1 MTTMSIRILS
11 ARDIRRALPMGEA
24 VAAMKEAFTEL
35 SAGRVNM
42 PARAHID
49 VAAHGGTALFMP
61 SQADRFGKIGL
72 KVVNLFDGNAAK
84 GLPRIQ
90 GLVCLFD
97 GATGSPLAVLD
108 GTCLTALRTGAASG
122 TATDLLARPEAA
134 TVAIFGAGVQAR
146 TQLEAVCA
154 VRPIRR
160 GRVFDP
166 AADAAATFATEMGET
181 LGIDV
186 TVAPSPRDALQGAD
200 VVCAATVSPTPVF
213 ADADLAPGAHINA
226 VGSYKPDVQ
235 EIPEETVLRALLI
248 VDHRESALAET
259 GDLIIP
265 IEKGLMQASDIHA
278 ELGEIAAGKAS
289 GRTSESQITL
299 FKSVGVAIQDLAAA
313 AHAFESAKHQG
324 LGEIV
329 EM

>member
-97 GATGSPLAVLD
+97 GATGRPLAVLD

-313 AHAFESAKHQG
+313 ARAFDNARHQG

>member
-1 MTTMSIRILS
+1 MTTTSIRILS
-11 ARDIRRALPMGEA
+11 ARDIRRALPMGQA

-42 PARAHID
+42 PMRADID
-49 VAAHGGTALFMP
+49 VPAHDGTALFMP
-61 SQADRFGKIGL
+61 CHADRFGKIGL
-72 KVVNLFDGNAAK
+72 KVINLFDGNEAK

-97 GATGSPLAVLD
+97 GVTGHPLAVLD
-108 GTCLTALRTGAASG
+108 GGSLTALRTGAASG
-122 TATDLLARPEAA
+122 VATDLLAKPEAA
-134 TVAIFGAGVQAR
+134 TVAIFGAGAQAR
-146 TQLEAVCA
+146 TQLEAVCT
-154 VRPIRR
+154 VRSIRQ

-166 AADAAATFATEMGET
+166 ADGAAGTFAAEMSET

-186 TVAPSPRDALQGAD
+186 TAATSPRNALEKAD
-200 VVCAATVSPTPVF
+200 VVCAATVSPTPIF

-226 VGSYKPDVQ
+226 VGSYKPHVQ
-235 EIPEETVLRALLI
+235 EIPEETVLRALLV

-265 IEKGLMQASDIHA
+265 IEKALMQPSDIHA
-278 ELGEIAAGKAS
+278 ELGEIVAGKAS

-299 FKSVGVAIQDLAAA
+299 FKSVGVAVQDLAAA